1 MQIIRNLQNLNYNS
15 QNIAL
20 TIGNF
25 DGIHLGHQ
33 KILRFLRKIS
43 LEKNLKSALLTF
55 EPHPLKILQQNQP
68 NGQIYSEKV
77 NQRIFSLSQK
87 LKFLQQDN
95 LIDVAFIQ
103 SFNFQ
108 LADLSAQDFIEQI
121 LVKKLKIKH
130 LMVGYDFIFGK
141 NRQGNCALL
150 EISAARYGFS
160 FQQIP
165 AVLDSNQQTYSST
178 IIKKLIMA
186 GNIQQAGKFLGKN
199 YQVSGVIIKGRQLAN
214 NLGFATANFLPKKDL
229 IMPKFGV
236 YQAMVCLE
244 NKRYPAILN
253 FGIKPTIHK
262 LFKENSVNQPIFEVH
277 ILNFNQNIYG
287 KKIIVELINFIREE
301 QKFNCLEDL
310 KQQIKQDINL
320 SLTF

>member
-1 MQIIRNLQNLNYNS
+1 M
-15 QNIAL
+15 
-20 TIGNF
+20 
-25 DGIHLGHQ
+25 
-33 KILRFLRKIS
+33 
-43 LEKNLKSALLTF
+43 
-55 EPHPLKILQQNQP
+55 
-68 NGQIYSEKV
+68 
-77 NQRIFSLSQK
+77 
-87 LKFLQQDN
+87 
-95 LIDVAFIQ
+95 
-103 SFNFQ
+103 
-108 LADLSAQDFIEQI
+108 
-121 LVKKLKIKH
+121 
-130 LMVGYDFIFGK
+130 
-141 NRQGNCALL
+141 
-150 EISAARYGFS
+150 
-160 FQQIP
+160 
-165 AVLDSNQQTYSST
+165 
-178 IIKKLIMA
+178 
-186 GNIQQAGKFLGKN
+186 GKN